1 MHILHPLDKLVDVIA
16 SLDLVQ
22 ALTSLNQVTE
32 RAVGANVK
40 HNIDVLLVFEVSI
53 KSDHIF
59 VIKRSVDL
67 NLTGQ
72 FLTGLGPREVSFWHC
87 FESPCCRLVL
97 LSLDRLDS
105 ANLVAFGKS
114 SFSEVA
120 ATLVSDD
127 LAGLVVVFRVH
138 RLDFLFDYLNKKV
151 AKTGSE

>member
-1 MHILHPLDKLVDVIA
+1 MHILHALDELVDVIA

-40 HNIDVLLVFEVSI
+40 HNVDVLLVLEVSVEA
-53 KSDHIF
+53 DHIF
-59 VIKRSVDL
+59 VVKRSVDL
-67 NLTGQ
+67 YLTRQ
-72 FLTGLGPREVSFWHC
+72 FLTGLCPCEVGFWHD
-87 FESPCCRLVL
+87 FESPGCRLVL
-97 LSLDRLDS
+97 LSLDRLDP

-127 LAGLVVVFRVH
+127 LAGLVMVFWVH
-138 RLDFLFDYLNKKV
+138 RLDLLFNYLITKV